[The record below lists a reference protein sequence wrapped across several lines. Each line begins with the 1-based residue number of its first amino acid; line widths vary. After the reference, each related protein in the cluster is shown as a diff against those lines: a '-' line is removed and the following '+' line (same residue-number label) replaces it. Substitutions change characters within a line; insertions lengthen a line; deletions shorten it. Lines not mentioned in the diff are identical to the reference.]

1 MPDLHAQYQ
10 LVIQIY
16 FVATWAGFATKNA
29 DRFTVKDLCYTI
41 IIYNTPTMF
50 ACHVIRYMLHIK
62 GATLLVLLSTCK
74 GVFCQDLQLETDS
87 HLDDIKSYTNMTI
100 FLYANQKH
108 YDPNEPEG
116 LMCAFKECKITEKQ
130 LRGCLKMHGIPF
142 QNFLIA

>member
-29 DRFTVKDLCYTI
+29 NRFTVKDLCYTI

-62 GATLLVLLSTCK
+62 VANYS
-74 GVFCQDLQLETDS
+74 FYCQHVKML
-87 HLDDIKSYTNMTI
+87 
-100 FLYANQKH
+100 FV
-108 YDPNEPEG
+108 
-116 LMCAFKECKITEKQ
+116 KIYNLKQ
-130 LRGCLKMHGIPF
+130 TPT
-142 QNFLIA
+142 